1 MDKFLPAKVSPAG
14 NPSVGQREFLLLM
27 EKLPQIGIMQIRD
40 ELLTFIT
47 IAFVHSGVTH
57 FIDDKLRSGIALL
70 TVDAVFFDVNQP
82 IDHSFPN
89 YSC

>member
-1 MDKFLPAKVSPAG
+1 MDKFLSAKVSPAG

-47 IAFVHSGVTH
+47 IAFVHGAVTH

-70 TVDAVFFDVNQP
+70 TVDAVFFDL
-82 IDHSFPN
+82 
-89 YSC
+89 